1 MILAQLGSSSASFT
15 KEQKEVYVS
24 GLKAIISELR
34 GQKISDLDVVASRIA
49 QHRRSFLGDDSR
61 IINDL

>member
-1 MILAQLGSSSASFT
+1 MILAQLGSSSGSFS

-34 GQKISDLDVVASRIA
+34 GQKINDFDVVASRIA
-49 QHRRSFLGDDSR
+49 KYRRSFLGDESR